1 MSQYVET
8 PTRAFAA
15 AAIRAQFL
23 RVYLST
29 GTLTTAGAANPSIGT
44 QEIASVAATDVVP
57 VRLRTA
63 QGTRKCVASEAITA
77 GASVYAAASGKV
89 ASSGTIIEGIALEA
103 ATANNDVI
111 EVMDIPNTDVAA
123 AITGTTAAAFEVDSD
138 SATPKLAVSG
148 DSAGT
153 GDFTTTLKPEATL
166 SADNTIRVPEANGD
180 TLVAVALAQTLT
192 SKTLTSPTINAGA
205 LSGTFT
211 GNPTLSGNPVLSGNP
226 DFTGDPKGV
235 PVTKIVPFIENATN
249 TLHTGTVPI
258 PAGATLVNIQ
268 VVNTVLWGATSAS
281 LDVGDDNDA
290 DGYFQTVD
298 CKATD
303 LAVGEVLDISNAE
316 NWGATNG
323 AYLVAATGRKGGVQ
337 AGNSGPYYGVANNII
352 GVMTVG
358 TPAATTGR
366 TFMIVT
372 YTVGETIAA
381 VASGP

>member
-8 PTRAFAA
+8 PTRQFAA
-15 AAIRAQFL
+15 GAARDQFL
-23 RVYLST
+23 RVYLSS
-29 GTLTTAGAANPSIGT
+29 GTLTTAGSGNPSIGT
-44 QEIASVAATDVVP
+44 QEVESFAATDPVR

-89 ASSGTIIEGIALEA
+89 ASTGTVIEGIAMEA

-111 EVMDIPNTDVAA
+111 EVMDIPNTDIAA

-138 SATPKLAVSG
+138 SATPKLSASG
-148 DSAGT
+148 DAAGT
-153 GDFTTTLKPEATL
+153 GDYTTTLKPEATL
-166 SADNTIRVPEANGD
+166 SADNTIRVPEADGD

-192 SKTLTSPTINAGA
+192 NKTLTSPTINGAA
-205 LSGTFT
+205 LSGTMT
-211 GNPTLSGNPVLSGNP
+211 GSPTLSGNPS
-226 DFTGDPKGV
+226 FTGDPKGV
-235 PVTKIVPFIENATN
+235 PVTKIVPFVENATN

-281 LDVGDDNDA
+281 LDVGDDDDP
-290 DGYFQTVD
+290 DGYFATVD

-316 NWGATNG
+316 NWGATQG
-323 AYLVAATGRKGGVQ
+323 AYLVAATGRKGGVA
-337 AGNSGPYYGVANNII
+337 AGNSGPYYGVANNVI

-358 TPAATTGR
+358 TPAVAVGR